1 MTSSLGVVR
10 QVFTKVGTKF
20 FVESEE
26 SERCFHIKNSTP
38 KGTEPRK
45 MIFLLVYTKE
55 FCKIDGKG
63 ARLSSGPENPTL
75 QGPKSHIT
83 GAKSWK
89 QGLVRQPH
97 VLQGWRFFFHFK
109 HNFVFLNEPWKLN
122 ITFIFQERRKRAEE
136 CELTYSQASIF

>member
-26 SERCFHIKNSTP
+26 SEGYFHIKNSIP

-55 FCKIDGKG
+55 FCKIEHDWFG
-63 ARLSSGPENPTL
+63 AMMEKEQDSVLDPKTHHYRDVSPT
-75 QGPKSHIT
+75 
-83 GAKSWK
+83 
-89 QGLVRQPH
+89 
-97 VLQGWRFFFHFK
+97 
-109 HNFVFLNEPWKLN
+109 
-122 ITFIFQERRKRAEE
+122 
-136 CELTYSQASIF
+136 